1 MLSKL
6 QRLFFAKCFKKRSH
20 RYMLVPL
27 ALWAILVVGFD
38 AKSQPVID
46 VLLYEHSAEQGERY
60 LWVIASHPDGR
71 VASINYKPDA
81 TAKTAHSLGADQLL
95 LLDMLNIYE
104 IGTSEYN
111 ADILDAYE
119 KRFGKRIRSEWTE
132 DQNWLLFDLFKAN
145 HRQSLSLDGVKVRVM
160 ILNRLRKE
168 DFKNYPELVNH
179 LETYSGSS
187 LANIPAPHAD
197 QLVHFLI
204 GEYGYEAVEFDR
216 KKWQE
221 GRIDT
226 IYVSREAKFSTLGYG
241 LSEKV
246 LIYTFLGIL
255 LVLLGM
261 IAWLLTRFSQ
271 FRKEATRSMNY
282 ANRQLRN
289 IDEMQMNKDDS
300 DNLLRM
306 VHLMIKYK
314 SNDADRL

>member
-1 MLSKL
+1 MLPLNTQQTISCHKNL
-6 QRLFFAKCFKKRSH
+6 CINIKVFFAIALFFISASAVF
-20 RYMLVPL
+20 
-27 ALWAILVVGFD
+27 A
-38 AKSQPVID
+38 QPTID
-46 VLLYEHSAEQGERY
+46 VLLYEHSSEKGERY
-60 LWVIASHPDGR
+60 IWLIASHPDGR
-71 VASINYKPDA
+71 IASVNYIPDA
-81 TAKTAHSLGADQLL
+81 TAKEAKTLGADQLL
-95 LLDMLNIYE
+95 LLDMLNIYDLKTNE
-104 IGTSEYN
+104 YISET
-111 ADILDAYE
+111 LDAYE
-119 KRFGKRIRSEWTE
+119 KRFGKRIRNDWNEK
-132 DQNWLLFDLFKAN
+132 QNWQLFELLKAN
-145 HRQSLSLDGVKVRVM
+145 HRQIIRLDGVNARVT
-160 ILNRLRKE
+160 IINRLRNE
-168 DFKNYPELVNH
+168 DLKNYPELVNH
-179 LETYSGSS
+179 LETYNGSS

-197 QLVHFLI
+197 QMVHFLI

-226 IYVSREAKFSTLGYG
+226 VYVSREAKFSTLGYG
-241 LSEKV
+241 ISEKV

-314 SNDADRL
+314 SQDGN

>member
-1 MLSKL
+1 MLSFPTQHLVANSLTKPSY
-6 QRLFFAKCFKKRSH
+6 RS
-20 RYMLVPL
+20 YLLLVL
-27 ALWAILVVGFD
+27 LMFSGLILS
-38 AKSQPVID
+38 AQPIID
-46 VLLYEHSAEQGERY
+46 VMVYEHSSEKGERFM
-60 LWVIASHPDGR
+60 WVIATHPDGR
-71 VASINYKPDA
+71 IASVNYIPDA
-81 TAKTAHSLGADQLL
+81 TAKKAKTLGADQLL
-95 LLDMLNIYE
+95 LLDLLNIYD
-104 IGTSEYN
+104 ISTSEYN
-111 ADILDAYE
+111 SESLDAYE
-119 KRFGKRIRSEWTE
+119 KRFGKRIRSEWSE
-132 DQNWLLFDLFKAN
+132 EQNWQLFELFKAN
-145 HRQSLSLDGVKVRVM
+145 YRQIITLDGVKARVTL
-160 ILNRLRKE
+160 LNRLRQE

-179 LETYSGSS
+179 LETYAGSS
-187 LANIPAPHAD
+187 FANIPAPHAD

-204 GEYGYEAVEFDR
+204 GEYGYEAIEFDR

-226 IYVSREAKFSTLGYG
+226 VYVSREAKFSTLGYG
-241 LSEKV
+241 VSEKV

-271 FRKEATRSMNY
+271 FKKDTTRSMNY

-314 SNDADRL
+314 SPDSD

>member
-1 MLSKL
+1 MKSISLISSRLISQTKYLS
-6 QRLFFAKCFKKRSH
+6 
-20 RYMLVPL
+20 LV
-27 ALWAILVVGFD
+27 ILVFSGGLL
-38 AKSQPVID
+38 AAQPIID
-46 VLLYEHSAEQGERY
+46 VLVYEHNSEKGERFR
-60 LWVIASHPDGR
+60 WVIASHPDGR
-71 VASINYKPDA
+71 IASVNYAPDE
-81 TAKTAHSLGADQLL
+81 TAKSAKTLSADQLL
-95 LLDMLNIYE
+95 LLDLLNIYD
-104 IGTSEYN
+104 IKKSEY
-111 ADILDAYE
+111 DSEVLDAYE
-119 KRFGKRIRSEWTE
+119 KRFGKRIRNEWSEE
-132 DQNWLLFDLFKAN
+132 QNWQLLALFKAN
-145 HRQSLSLDGVKVRVM
+145 HRQIIRLDGVKVRSTL
-160 ILNRLRKE
+160 LNRLRKE
-168 DFKNYPELVNH
+168 DFRNYPELVNH
-179 LETYSGSS
+179 LETYAGSS

-197 QLVHFLI
+197 QIVHFLI

-226 IYVSREAKFSTLGYG
+226 VYVTREAKFSTLGYG
-241 LSEKV
+241 ISEKV

-314 SNDADRL
+314 SNDSD